1 MKLGEVIKKKVVLK
15 DDQNLIFQT
24 AGPKEDGNHENWPLK
39 KIKKYKGA
47 ILNGCLKLRIIS
59 VTFMNIKIRMLF

>member
-24 AGPKEDGNHENWPLK
+24 AGPKEDGNHEN
-39 KIKKYKGA
+39 
-47 ILNGCLKLRIIS
+47 
-59 VTFMNIKIRMLF
+59 